1 MKKLF
6 CLLLCFGLFTGCQ
19 PAETGEPDIKDIP
32 QDEYVWE
39 EVGATILL
47 PEGTMEY
54 CDVHIAE
61 SGALWFDF
69 KDGGDTAFWL
79 EAWEKGVEEPMEEQ
93 LGVFTLGETDTHVI
107 QVLTSTCGTLNN
119 EKMRDLWEEM
129 REKAMEM
136 SEENIILPEQ

>member
-6 CLLLCFGLFTGCQ
+6 CLLLCFGLCTGCQ

-32 QDEYVWE
+32 KDEYVWE

-54 CDVHIAE
+54 CDVQAE